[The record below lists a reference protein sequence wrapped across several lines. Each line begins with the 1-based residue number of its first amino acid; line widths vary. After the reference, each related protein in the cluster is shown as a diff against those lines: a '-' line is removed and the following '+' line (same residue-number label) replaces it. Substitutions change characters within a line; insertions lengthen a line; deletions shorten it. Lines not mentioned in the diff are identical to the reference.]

1 MGETDL
7 IRKKPLQGRIP
18 TTRIS
23 TADPSAKYQ
32 QNCSSMS
39 TSKDL
44 MRWPHQ
50 MRYSLLFSSSS
61 SSKDV
66 TLSVFFVALES
77 VDEATL
83 HPLLETM
90 GLGLINDRLSSR
102 SNFSLAS
109 LVNLKRKAQELQKQ
123 YPYLSAKIYIALW
136 LAQNSYMMLQ
146 VFT

>member
-1 MGETDL
+1 
-7 IRKKPLQGRIP
+7 
-18 TTRIS
+18 
-23 TADPSAKYQ
+23 
-32 QNCSSMS
+32 
-39 TSKDL
+39 
-44 MRWPHQ
+44 

-66 TLSVFFVALES
+66 TLSVFFVALAS